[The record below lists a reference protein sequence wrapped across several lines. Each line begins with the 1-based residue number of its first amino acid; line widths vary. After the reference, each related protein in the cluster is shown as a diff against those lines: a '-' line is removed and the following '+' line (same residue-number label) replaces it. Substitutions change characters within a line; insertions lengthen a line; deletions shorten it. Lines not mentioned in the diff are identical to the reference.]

1 MTEMNYVKQVAT
13 LISLHELV
21 GWISIGIW
29 GGVFMISAGTLTI
42 RRKWVSIGSKI
53 SISNNDDADSK

>member
-13 LISLHELV
+13 LASLYERV
-21 GWISIGIW
+21 DWIGIGIW
-29 GGVFMISAGTLTI
+29 RGYFMISAGTLTI
-42 RRKWVSIGSKI
+42 RRKWVSIGKI

>member
-42 RRKWVSIGSKI
+42 RRKWVSIGKI

>member
-13 LISLHELV
+13 LASLYERV
-21 GWISIGIW
+21 DWIGIGIW
-29 GGVFMISAGTLTI
+29 RGCFMISAGTLTI